1 MAKKVTFEE
10 SMLELEAIVREL
22 ESGDIPL
29 ERSMKLFEEGTK
41 LSAALSRQLDTA
53 EQKVTLLLQKQDGAV
68 EEQPFEEDA
77 P

>member
-53 EQKVTLLLQKQDGAV
+53 EQKVTVLLQKQDGTI

>member
-41 LSAALSRQLDTA
+41 LSAALSRQLDMA

>member
-10 SMLELEAIVREL
+10 SMAELEAIVREL

-53 EQKVTLLLQKQDGAV
+53 EQKVTLLLQKQDGEVA
-68 EEQPFEEDA
+68 EQPFEEDA
-77 P
+77 T

>member
-10 SMLELEAIVREL
+10 SMAALEAIVREL

-53 EQKVTLLLQKQDGAV
+53 EQKVTLLLQKQDGET
-68 EEQPFEEDA
+68 EEQPFEEET

>member
-10 SMLELEAIVREL
+10 SMAALEAIVREL

-53 EQKVTLLLQKQDGAV
+53 EQKVTLLLQKQDGET